1 MEIIAWFIAALVLA
15 GLELA
20 VGEFT
25 LLMLG
30 GGALAAS
37 GVALTGA
44 PLWAQVLAFA
54 LISLG
59 LLFFVKPI
67 LRRKMQ
73 VPLAL
78 DTSSE
83 ALVGHSAEVLETV
96 HSGAGGQIRL
106 DGSIWSAITVDPHT
120 SYSEGEHVTVVR
132 IDGPTAIVWKE
143 N

>member
-37 GVALTGA
+37 GTALLGA
-44 PLWAQVLAFA
+44 PLWAQVLVF
-54 LISLG
+54 SLVSLA
-59 LLFFVKPI
+59 LLFFVKPF
-67 LRRKMQ
+67 LRRRMQ

-78 DTSSE
+78 DTSPA
-83 ALVGHSAEVLETV
+83 ALVGHAAEVIEPVT
-96 HSGAGGQIRL
+96 AKTGQVRL
-106 DGSIWSAITVDPHT
+106 DGSIWSAAAADPHA
-120 SYSEGEHVTVVR
+120 SYRAGEHVTVVR

-143 N
+143 E